1 MKKAKIFQRTL
12 ALTLAA
18 VMLAA
23 VASCRHKIGD
33 SAVSESDTASDLQS
47 AEEKYYYPVTKE
59 LCFDEDGELSCY
71 YEYEYS
77 SEGYLLNKRIYNV
90 PDGKLNCSDST
101 QYSYDENGRMVK
113 EVNDYSVWDNESKQ
127 WNYDRWTTTY
137 EYDDRGRKIAYE
149 NVSET
154 FHMKERTEVIDE
166 SALVKTDSF
175 VRRSTLAYCDD
186 KLTGGYLSRLSS
198 SQDNVDGGQM
208 HYWKD
213 ELYDANGKLLWSRSH
228 YDDGQ
233 AMYDEYQY
241 DDKGRVISQSTR
253 CVIGSRVDEILY
265 SVEYD
270 DRSRVIA
277 RQRKIDNPESWV
289 FFYNEDGT
297 YAGCDETD
305 AFGYVQQE
313 RCEYDADG
321 KLIRMTFHDECENG
335 VLHLRDRK
343 KEFSDYDANGNC
355 GTVTFYALTDD
366 GDWELNTKHTYEYGD
381 KIPKGVKYGISQDQQ
396 EEQRL
401 AVLYFDNDER
411 MFHEFLNR

>member
-1 MKKAKIFQRTL
+1 MFKMTNTLKKAL

-23 VASCRHKIGD
+23 VASCHHKN
-33 SAVSESDTASDLQS
+33 ANPAASESDTTHLQS
-47 AEEKYYYPVTKE
+47 EEEKYYCPVTKE

-175 VRRSTLAYCDD
+175 VRRSTIAYYDD

-335 VLHLRDRK
+335 VLHLRDR
-343 KEFSDYDANGNC
+343 
-355 GTVTFYALTDD
+355 
-366 GDWELNTKHTYEYGD
+366 
-381 KIPKGVKYGISQDQQ
+381 
-396 EEQRL
+396 
-401 AVLYFDNDER
+401 
-411 MFHEFLNR
+411 